1 MIFAVIAAGLI
12 IGSFLNVCICR
23 MPLEQSVVSPRSH
36 CPQCKKTIYWY
47 DNVPVLSYLLLGGKC
62 RFCKKPISP
71 IYMIVE
77 ILTATLLA
85 FAFAQWGVGLRF
97 LSYSILLCCL
107 IVATFVDFKFQII
120 PDEVS
125 YGGMAAGLILSAVY
139 PQLHGK
145 AIWYMGLLSS
155 GLGLLIGGASI
166 YIIGIVGKIIFKKD
180 AMGGGDVKFLA
191 MIGAFLGWQYAIL
204 IFFIAPFF
212 GAAVGITMKLKYKV
226 EVIPYGPYLSLATVI
241 VMFWGQRI
249 LGYLLY

>member
-1 MIFAVIAAGLI
+1 
-12 IGSFLNVCICR
+12 
-23 MPLEQSVVSPRSH
+23 
-36 CPQCKKTIYWY
+36 
-47 DNVPVLSYLLLGGKC
+47 
-62 RFCKKPISP
+62 
-71 IYMIVE
+71 MIVE
-77 ILTATLLA
+77 ILTAALLA
-85 FAFAQWGVGLRF
+85 LSFAQWGLSPAF
-97 LSYSILLCCL
+97 LAYSILLCCL

-125 YGGMAAGLILSAVY
+125 FGGMAAGLILSALY

-145 AIWYMGLLSS
+145 TIWYMGLLNS

-166 YIIGIVGKIIFKKD
+166 YIIGVVGKIIFKKD

-191 MIGAFLGWQYAIL
+191 MIGAFLGWQYVVL

-212 GAAVGITMKLKYKV
+212 GAGVGIIMKLKYKV
-226 EVIPYGPYLSLATVI
+226 EVIPYGPYLSLATAI